1 MQQVY
6 AFDFDGT
13 LTRSDTLLAFIRHA
27 CGRWAM
33 LWGFLCCLPWIVLM
47 IARLYPNYKAKQR
60 LFAHF
65 FKGWTLARFDE
76 ECRSFAHTHGSVLRP
91 QGMATLRKALA
102 QGAEV
107 AIVSASID
115 NWVKPFF
122 TELIHNGASLIV
134 LGTKIESIDGIVTGR
149 FSTPNCYGAEKV
161 RRIREA
167 FPKRDEYRFTAYGDS
182 RGDKEMLDY
191 ADQKYYKPFR

>member
-13 LTRSDTLLAFIRHA
+13 LTRSDTLLAFIRYA

-33 LWGFLCCLPWIVLM
+33 LWGFLCCSPWIVLM

-65 FKGWTLARFDE
+65 FRGWSLERFDTVCSE
-76 ECRSFAHTHGSVLRP
+76 FARTHRHLLRP
-91 QGMATLRKALA
+91 GGEVALRQALSR
-102 QGAEV
+102 GAHV

-122 TELIHNGASLIV
+122 TEIIQGGALLIV
-134 LGTKIESIDGIVTGR
+134 LGTKIETVNGIVTGR
-149 FSTPNCYGAEKV
+149 FATPNCYGAEKV
-161 RRIREA
+161 HRITQVFPNRADYHLTA
-167 FPKRDEYRFTAYGDS
+167 FGDS

-191 ADQKYYKPFR
+191 ADQRYYKPFR

>member
-1 MQQVY
+1 MRQVY

-13 LTRSDTLLAFIRHA
+13 LTRSDTLVAFIRYA
-27 CGRWAM
+27 CGLRAM
-33 LWGFLCCLPWIVLM
+33 LWGCVCCSPWIVLM
-47 IARLYPNYKAKQR
+47 LAHLYPNYKAKQR

-65 FKGWTLARFDE
+65 FRGWTLSRFDE
-76 ECRSFAHTHGSVLRP
+76 ACRDFAHTHRHLLRVGGEAAMR
-91 QGMATLRKALA
+91 QALA
-102 QGAEV
+102 NGAEV

-122 TELIHNGASLIV
+122 DDIVKAGLPLTV
-134 LGTKIESIDGIVTGR
+134 LGTKIESAGGIVTGR
-149 FSTPNCYGAEKV
+149 FSTPNCYGPEKV

-167 FPKRDEYRFTAYGDS
+167 FPCRAEYSLTAFGDS

-191 ADQKYYKPFR
+191 ADRKYYKPFR